1 MCAAYSADFL
11 FFDCRRGKKSRII
24 ACTCNTFD
32 FSQASRDFFFFF
44 RVAHLQNGHRVF
56 FYSSVVIFCW
66 ILGLFFRRFPSYT
79 LEMWVYALETHTKFM
94 FFTFTRARKKSA
106 QFILSNRKRPNE
118 RKREVERLRFFL
130 SSVSTTSNHT
140 LDVYAQIPLLPSQKK
155 IGTLHELSW
164 SMLLCVRRF

>member
-1 MCAAYSADFL
+1 MTNRHRVHFMCAAYSADFL

-32 FSQASRDFFFFF
+32 FSQASRDFFFLLSCCPFTKRASRFF
-44 RVAHLQNGHRVF
+44 LF
-56 FYSSVVIFCW
+56 FGCYFLLNIGPVLSSFSVVHT
-66 ILGLFFRRFPSYT
+66 RN
-79 LEMWVYALETHTKFM
+79 ALETHTKFM

-155 IGTLHELSW
+155 
-164 SMLLCVRRF
+164 